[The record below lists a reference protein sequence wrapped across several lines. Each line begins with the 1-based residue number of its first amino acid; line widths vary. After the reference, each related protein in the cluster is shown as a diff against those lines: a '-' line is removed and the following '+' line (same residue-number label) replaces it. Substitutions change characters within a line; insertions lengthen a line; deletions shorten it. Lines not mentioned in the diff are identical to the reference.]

1 MIRLDDDLLRDLG
14 LAALPAE
21 EKPAFLKYVY
31 DTLETRVGM
40 AMARQ
45 LSDDQLDE
53 FEVFIDT
60 EDEAGALRFLEAS
73 VPTYKQMVQE
83 HFALLKQEIKEH
95 AEEILA
101 ASSD

>member
-1 MIRLDDDLLRDLG
+1 MIRLDDDLLGDLG
-14 LAALPAE
+14 LAALPAD

-40 AMARQ
+40 AVARQ

-53 FEVFIDT
+53 FESIHA

-73 VPTYKQMVQE
+73 VPAYEEVVQE
-83 HFALLKQEIKEH
+83 QFALLKQEIKER